1 MAAHRITLVR
11 HGETQGQ
18 SSIRYYG
25 ATDVPLSTTG
35 ERQMRRVGEALSQA
49 RFDRVFSSALRRT
62 REAAGIIVPDLPAV
76 PVAALNEIH
85 FGRWEGWTREEI
97 AARDPELYA
106 RWRAQPRAFAYPDGD
121 DRGAFAARVSGGLA
135 RLLDEH
141 PPGEWLMVLHRGVIA
156 VALEHLLGAAPPPP
170 VEIALGSMHVV
181 ASNGDGWIAE
191 QLDVV
196 P

>member
-1 MAAHRITLVR
+1 MTVHRITLVR
-11 HGETQGQ
+11 HGETTGQ

-25 ATDVPLSTTG
+25 ATDVPLSDSG
-35 ERQMRRVGEALSQA
+35 EEQMRRVGAALGRA
-49 RFDRVFSSALRRT
+49 RFDRVFSSTLRRS
-62 REAAGIIVPDLPAV
+62 RDAAGIIAPGIATVAV
-76 PVAALNEIH
+76 PELDEIH

-97 AARDPELYA
+97 AARDPDLYA
-106 RWRAQPRAFAYPDGD
+106 RWQAAPHDFAYPGGD
-121 DRGAFAARVSGGLA
+121 DRGVFAARVAGGLT

-141 PPGEWLMVLHRGVIA
+141 APGEWLMVLHRGVIA
-156 VALEHLLGAAPPPP
+156 VALEHLLGAARPRR

-181 ASNGDGWIAE
+181 ASNGDGWLAE